1 MKKLSEEWRLSG
13 SSEIGEKCVRKTK
26 GKKKKKG
33 LRPAF
38 NSRGLSPAQKKRGH
52 THIKRGFR
60 AGLRP
65 RVKNGAEN

>member
-1 MKKLSEEWRLSG
+1 MEAVGLFRDRREMCEENKR
-13 SSEIGEKCVRKTK
+13 
-26 GKKKKKG
+26 KKKKKRR
-33 LRPAF
+33 LY
-38 NSRGLSPAQKKRGH
+38 NKSLSPAQKKRGH